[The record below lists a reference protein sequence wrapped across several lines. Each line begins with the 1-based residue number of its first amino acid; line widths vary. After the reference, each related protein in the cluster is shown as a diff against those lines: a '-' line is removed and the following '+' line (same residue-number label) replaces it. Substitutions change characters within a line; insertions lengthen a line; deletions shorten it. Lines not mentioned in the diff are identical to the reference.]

1 LRKECDVVRKK
12 TAACILD
19 VLTFVVFT
27 CRYRRQDMS
36 KYPALAVERHVF
48 IVEPVGKL
56 THSLMKDDW
65 IIPQDFS

>member
-48 IVEPVGKL
+48 IVETVGKF
-56 THSLMKDDW
+56 TFKRKE
-65 IIPQDFS
+65 DF